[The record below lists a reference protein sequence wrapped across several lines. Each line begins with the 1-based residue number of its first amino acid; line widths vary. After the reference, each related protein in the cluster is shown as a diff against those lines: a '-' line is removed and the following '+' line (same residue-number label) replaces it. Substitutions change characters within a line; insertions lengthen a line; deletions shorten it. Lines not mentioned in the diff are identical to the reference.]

1 MVPIIEIKYDFID
14 NEGMSDEGI
23 KLLVDKVNAHGLLKT
38 ARFIS
43 FDLNS
48 IKKTKAYIT
57 KSTGSSADIYTSYI
71 LSRDSLKRIQKTENV
86 DFIKAVRD
94 AKNNGITS
102 VSINR
107 NHVTDEIVNEVKQ
120 NALNLDLWTYNKSLK
135 SKIFNDVKA
144 YRPDT
149 ITTDEVCWDE

>member
-1 MVPIIEIKYDFID
+1 M
-14 NEGMSDEGI
+14 
-23 KLLVDKVNAHGLLKT
+23 
-38 ARFIS
+38 
-43 FDLNS
+43 
-48 IKKTKAYIT
+48 
-57 KSTGSSADIYTSYI
+57 
-71 LSRDSLKRIQKTENV
+71 

-144 YRPDT
+144 YRRRYASMRGYT
-149 ITTDEVCWDE
+149 VMRGYAAMRR